1 MGTIIGFHINF
12 AEKMN
17 GKKPTENEAIRFLYN
32 YFTEN
37 RDIRS
42 TFVPSEVVKNLTM
55 VLK

>member
-32 YFTEN
+32 YFIEN

-42 TFVPSEVVKNLTM
+42 TFVLSEVVKNLTM